1 VEAFEGLLRDAL
13 VLTALITLPV
23 LVTATA
29 VGASVAIVQAATQIQ
44 EQTLA
49 MLPKMLAVG
58 ALLAVFGRLGFDL
71 CATLFR
77 EAIAAMPLLVH
88 G

>member
-1 VEAFEGLLRDAL
+1 MEGFEGLLRDAL
-13 VLTALITLPV
+13 LVTALITLPLL
-23 LVTATA
+23 LVGTA
-29 VGASVAIVQAATQIQ
+29 VGATVAILQAATQVQ

-58 ALLAVFGRLGFDL
+58 ALVAAFGHFGLTL
-71 CATLFR
+71 CAALFR
-77 EAIAAMPLLVH
+77 EAVAAIPLLVR